1 MRLLYAQSQEK
12 EANQMNI
19 GGLYNASSMFQ
30 SMYNTNSYGSSSMAS
45 LTSSILGGSSSGM
58 YSALSDR
65 SLIQS
70 GSYGKLLGAYYDRYG
85 DEDVKKNSSNDIL
98 AKLKETYSKAE
109 DKTVTETEDGKV
121 IEKTEAADN
130 KVEATKKDNETT
142 TSPKKDT
149 DVLSDLMRRNR
160 TISYTNM
167 GGVVKNMSA
176 PSFDYIV

>member
-1 MRLLYAQSQEK
+1 
-12 EANQMNI
+12 MNI
-19 GGLYNASSMFQ
+19 SGLYNASSMFQ

-45 LTSSILGGSSSGM
+45 LTSSILGGGTNGV

-70 GSYGKLLGAYYDRYG
+70 GSYGKLLGAYYDKYG

-98 AKLKETYSKAE
+98 DRLKETYTKSDE
-109 DKTVTETEDGKV
+109 KTVTETEDGKV
-121 IEKTEAADN
+121 IEKA
-130 KVEATKKDNETT
+130 EATDKEADTASKDSATDTASKK
-142 TSPKKDT
+142 T

-160 TISYTNM
+160 AISYTNM
-167 GGVVKNMSA
+167 GGVIKNMSA

>member
-1 MRLLYAQSQEK
+1 
-12 EANQMNI
+12 MNI

-45 LTSSILGGSSSGM
+45 LTSSILGGSSSGV

-70 GSYGKLLGAYYDRYG
+70 GSYGKLLGAYYDKYG

-98 AKLKETYSKAE
+98 DRLKETYTKSD

-121 IEKTEAADN
+121 VEKTEATDKEADTAS
-130 KVEATKKDNETT
+130 KDSATDTSSKK
-142 TSPKKDT
+142 T

-167 GGVVKNMSA
+167 GGVIKNMSA

>member
-1 MRLLYAQSQEK
+1 
-12 EANQMNI
+12 MNI

-45 LTSSILGGSSSGM
+45 LTSSILGGSSSASGI
-58 YSALSDR
+58 YSGLSDR
-65 SLIQS
+65 SLIRT
-70 GSYGKLLGAYYDRYG
+70 GSYGKLMNAYYDSVG
-85 DEDVKKNSSNDIL
+85 KDDKETTSSADIL
-98 AKLKETYSKAE
+98 EKLKASRAPKEDT

-121 IEKTEAADN
+121 IEKTEA
-130 KVEATKKDNETT
+130 TDNESDNTVAD
-142 TSPKKDT
+142 TSSKKT

-167 GGVVKNMSA
+167 GGIIKNMSA

>member
-1 MRLLYAQSQEK
+1 
-12 EANQMNI
+12 MNI

-45 LTSSILGGSSSGM
+45 LTSSILGGSSSGI

-70 GSYGKLLGAYYDRYG
+70 GSYGKLLGAYYDQYG

-98 AKLKETYSKAE
+98 AKLKETYTKAD

-121 IEKTEAADN
+121 IEKTEAADT
-130 KVEATKKDNETT
+130 KSDATAKDSETAATDTSKKDV
-142 TSPKKDT
+142 
-149 DVLSDLMRRNR
+149 DVLSDIMRRNR

-167 GGVVKNMSA
+167 GGVIKNMA
-176 PSFDYIV
+176 TPSFDYIV

>member
-1 MRLLYAQSQEK
+1 
-12 EANQMNI
+12 MNI

-30 SMYNTNSYGSSSMAS
+30 NMYNTNSYGSSSMAS
-45 LTSSILGGSSSGM
+45 LTSSILGGSSSGV

-70 GSYGKLLGAYYDRYG
+70 GSYGKLLGAYYDKYG

-98 AKLKETYSKAE
+98 DRLKETYTKSD

-121 IEKTEAADN
+121 IEKTEATDKEADT
-130 KVEATKKDNETT
+130 ATKDSATD
-142 TSPKKDT
+142 TSSKKT

-167 GGVVKNMSA
+167 GDVIKNMSA

>member
-1 MRLLYAQSQEK
+1 
-12 EANQMNI
+12 MNI

-30 SMYNTNSYGSSSMAS
+30 SMYNTRGYGSSSMAS
-45 LTSSILGGSSSGM
+45 LTSSILGGSSSGV

-70 GSYGKLLGAYYDRYG
+70 GSYGKLLGAYYDKYG

-98 AKLKETYSKAE
+98 DRLKKTYTKSD

-121 IEKTEAADN
+121 IEKTEATDKEADT
-130 KVEATKKDNETT
+130 ATKDSATD
-142 TSPKKDT
+142 TSSKKT

-167 GGVVKNMSA
+167 GGVIKNMSA

>member
-1 MRLLYAQSQEK
+1 
-12 EANQMNI
+12 MNI
-19 GGLYNASSMFQ
+19 SGLYNASSMFQ

-45 LTSSILGGSSSGM
+45 LTSSILGSSSSGV

-70 GSYGKLLGAYYDRYG
+70 GSYGKLLGAYYDKYG
-85 DEDVKKNSSNDIL
+85 DEDVKKNSSNNIL
-98 AKLKETYSKAE
+98 DRLKETYTKSD

-121 IEKTEAADN
+121 IEKTEATDKEADT
-130 KVEATKKDNETT
+130 ATKDSATD
-142 TSPKKDT
+142 TSSKKT

-167 GGVVKNMSA
+167 GGVIKNMSA

>member
-1 MRLLYAQSQEK
+1 
-12 EANQMNI
+12 MNI

-45 LTSSILGGSSSGM
+45 LTSSILGGSSSGV

-70 GSYGKLLGAYYDRYG
+70 GSYGKLLGAYYDKYG

-98 AKLKETYSKAE
+98 DRLKETYTKSD
-109 DKTVTETEDGKV
+109 DKTVTEAEDGKV
-121 IEKTEAADN
+121 IEKTEATDKEADT
-130 KVEATKKDNETT
+130 ATKDSTT
-142 TSPKKDT
+142 DTSSKKT

-167 GGVVKNMSA
+167 GGVIKNMSA

>member
-1 MRLLYAQSQEK
+1 
-12 EANQMNI
+12 MNI

-45 LTSSILGGSSSGM
+45 LTSSILGGSTSGV

-70 GSYGKLLGAYYDRYG
+70 GSYGKLLGAYYDKYG

-98 AKLKETYSKAE
+98 DRLKETYTKSD
-109 DKTVTETEDGKV
+109 DKTITETEDGKV
-121 IEKTEAADN
+121 VEKTEATDKEADTAS
-130 KVEATKKDNETT
+130 KESATDTASKK
-142 TSPKKDT
+142 T

-167 GGVVKNMSA
+167 GGVIKNMSV

>member
-1 MRLLYAQSQEK
+1 
-12 EANQMNI
+12 MNI

-45 LTSSILGGSSSGM
+45 LTSSILGGSTSGV

-70 GSYGKLLGAYYDRYG
+70 GSYGKLLGAYYDKYG

-98 AKLKETYSKAE
+98 DRLKETYTKSD

-121 IEKTEAADN
+121 VEKTEATDKEADT
-130 KVEATKKDNETT
+130 ATKDSATD
-142 TSPKKDT
+142 TSSKKA

-167 GGVVKNMSA
+167 GGVIKNMSA

>member
-1 MRLLYAQSQEK
+1 
-12 EANQMNI
+12 MNI

-45 LTSSILGGSSSGM
+45 LTSSILGGSSSGI

-70 GSYGKLLGAYYDRYG
+70 GSYGKLLGAYYDKYG

-98 AKLKETYSKAE
+98 DRLKETYSKSD

-121 IEKTEAADN
+121 IEKTEATDKEADT
-130 KVEATKKDNETT
+130 ATKDSATD
-142 TSPKKDT
+142 TSSKKT
-149 DVLSDLMRRNR
+149 DILSDLMRRNR

-167 GGVVKNMSA
+167 GGVIKNMSA